1 MPVLLLEALG
11 LRRSGETPGATTRE
25 SFVSLHHINALTLT
39 SAIVVASSP
48 AILGAGGLPR
58 RQEKEGCVIDL
69 RSDTVTRPSDAMRA
83 VMAKAPVG
91 DMQYGDDPSLNAL
104 EARVA
109 EVLGKE
115 ASIWLPSGTMANQV
129 ALRVLTRPGDDVLVG
144 SEAHSVW
151 HEAGGSAANAG
162 VQFTE
167 IGSGGVF
174 TADDVRRHAK
184 PRNQPVLP
192 WPASTLVQ
200 FENTHNRHGGIV
212 WDQAEVERA
221 CATARELGLATY
233 LDGARLWNA
242 SVHTGITPAQLA
254 APFDLVMVA
263 FSKGLGAPAGSMLA
277 GPRELIGPAVRYRR
291 MFGGA
296 MRQVGMLAAACDFG
310 LTHNLSRLAEDHAN
324 ARLIAERLAAC
335 PRVAIQLDRVQTNIV
350 VWELVGAGVGAS
362 ELVALAREQNVLINA
377 LGANRLRLVTHLD
390 VSRADCVSAANI
402 LAGLLDG

>member
-1 MPVLLLEALG
+1 M
-11 LRRSGETPGATTRE
+11 
-25 SFVSLHHINALTLT
+25 
-39 SAIVVASSP
+39 
-48 AILGAGGLPR
+48 
-58 RQEKEGCVIDL
+58 IDL

-83 VMAKAPVG
+83 VMAAAPVG

-109 EVLGKE
+109 ALLGKE
-115 ASIWLPSGTMANQV
+115 ASLWLPSGTMANQV

-184 PRNQPVLP
+184 PRNQPGLP
-192 WPASTLVQ
+192 LPVTTLLQ
-200 FENTHNRHGGIV
+200 IENTQNRHGGV
-212 WDQAEVERA
+212 VFAQDQVESV

-242 SVHTGITPAQLA
+242 SVQSGLAPARLC

-277 GPRELIGPAVRYRR
+277 GSRALIDSAIRYRR

-296 MRQVGMLAAACDFG
+296 MRQIGMLAAACDYG
-310 LTHNLSRLAEDHAN
+310 LTHNLARLAEDHAH
-324 ARLIAERLAAC
+324 ARMVAERLAVC
-335 PRVAIQLDRVQTNIV
+335 PGVKIGLERLHTNIV
-350 VWELVGAGVGAS
+350 VWELDGARLAAAD
-362 ELVALAREQNVLINA
+362 LVTLARAQGVLINV
-377 LGANRLRLVTHLD
+377 LGPTKLRLLTHLD
-390 VSRADCVSAANI
+390 VSRADCVRAADV
-402 LAGLLDG
+402 LVQLLGG

>member
-1 MPVLLLEALG
+1 M
-11 LRRSGETPGATTRE
+11 
-25 SFVSLHHINALTLT
+25 
-39 SAIVVASSP
+39 
-48 AILGAGGLPR
+48 
-58 RQEKEGCVIDL
+58 IDL

-109 EVLGKE
+109 DLLGKE
-115 ASIWLPSGTMANQV
+115 ASLWLPSGTMANQV

-151 HEAGGSAANAG
+151 HEAGGFVANAG

-167 IGSGGVF
+167 IGSSGLF
-174 TADDVRRHAK
+174 TAEDVRRHAK

-192 WPASTLVQ
+192 LPATTLVQ
-200 FENTHNRHGGIV
+200 IENTHNRHGGIV
-212 WDQAEVERA
+212 WAHTEVERV
-221 CATARELGLATY
+221 CATAREIGLATY

-242 SVHTGITPAQLA
+242 SVQCGIEPRQLA

-277 GPRELIGPAVRYRR
+277 GPRELINSAIRYRR

-310 LTHNLSRLAEDHAN
+310 LTHNLARLAEDHAN
-324 ARLIAERLAAC
+324 ARMVAERLAGC
-335 PRVAIQLDRVQTNIV
+335 PGVKIHLDRLHTNIV
-350 VWELVGAGVGAS
+350 VWELEGARVGAP
-362 ELVALAREQNVLINA
+362 ELVAQARAQNVLINA
-377 LGANRLRLVTHLD
+377 LGPTKLRLLTHLD
-390 VSRADCVSAANI
+390 VSRADCVRAADV
-402 LAGLLDG
+402 LAGLLGG

>member
-1 MPVLLLEALG
+1 M
-11 LRRSGETPGATTRE
+11 
-25 SFVSLHHINALTLT
+25 
-39 SAIVVASSP
+39 
-48 AILGAGGLPR
+48 
-58 RQEKEGCVIDL
+58 IDL
-69 RSDTVTRPSDAMRA
+69 RSDTVTRPSEAMRA

-104 EARVA
+104 EARIA
-109 EVLGKE
+109 DVLGKE
-115 ASIWLPSGTMANQV
+115 ASLWLPSGTMANQV

-184 PRNQPVLP
+184 ARNQPVLP
-192 WPASTLVQ
+192 WPATTLVQ
-200 FENTHNRHGGIV
+200 IENTHNRHGGIV
-212 WDQAEVERA
+212 WTQTEVVRV

-242 SVHTGITPAQLA
+242 AVQSGISPAQLA

-277 GPRELIGPAVRYRR
+277 GPRDLINSAIRYRR

-296 MRQVGMLAAACDFG
+296 MRQVGMLAAACDYA
-310 LTHNLSRLAEDHAN
+310 LTHNLAHLIEDHAN
-324 ARLIAERLAAC
+324 ARMMAERLVAC
-335 PRVAIQLDRVQTNIV
+335 PGVRIRLDGVHTNIV
-350 VWELVGAGVGAS
+350 VWELDDARVGAA
-362 ELVALAREQNVLINA
+362 ELVMQARAQNVLINA
-377 LGANRLRLVTHLD
+377 LGANKLRLLTHLD
-390 VSRADCVSAANI
+390 VSRADCVRAADV
-402 LAGLLDG
+402 LATLLGG

>member
-1 MPVLLLEALG
+1 M
-11 LRRSGETPGATTRE
+11 
-25 SFVSLHHINALTLT
+25 
-39 SAIVVASSP
+39 
-48 AILGAGGLPR
+48 
-58 RQEKEGCVIDL
+58 IDL
-69 RSDTVTRPSDAMRA
+69 RSDTVTRPSDAMRT
-83 VMAKAPVG
+83 VMAAAPVG

-109 EVLGKE
+109 ALLGKE
-115 ASIWLPSGTMANQV
+115 ASLWLPSGTMANQV

-184 PRNQPVLP
+184 PRNQPGLP
-192 WPASTLVQ
+192 LPVTTLLQ
-200 FENTHNRHGGIV
+200 IENTQNRHGGV
-212 WDQAEVERA
+212 VFAQDQVESV

-242 SVHTGITPAQLA
+242 SVQSGLAPARLC

-277 GPRELIGPAVRYRR
+277 GSRALIDSAIRYRR

-296 MRQVGMLAAACDFG
+296 MRQIGMLAAACDYG
-310 LTHNLSRLAEDHAN
+310 LTHNLARLAEDHAH
-324 ARLIAERLAAC
+324 ARMVAERLAGC
-335 PRVAIQLDRVQTNIV
+335 PGVKIYLERLHTNIV
-350 VWELVGAGVGAS
+350 VWELDGARLAAAD
-362 ELVALAREQNVLINA
+362 LVTLARAQGVLNNVL
-377 LGANRLRLVTHLD
+377 GPTKLRLLTHLD
-390 VSRADCVSAANI
+390 VSRADCVRAADV
-402 LAGLLDG
+402 LVQLLGG

>member
-1 MPVLLLEALG
+1 M
-11 LRRSGETPGATTRE
+11 
-25 SFVSLHHINALTLT
+25 
-39 SAIVVASSP
+39 
-48 AILGAGGLPR
+48 
-58 RQEKEGCVIDL
+58 IDL

-83 VMAKAPVG
+83 VMSKAPVG

-109 EVLGKE
+109 DLLGKE
-115 ASIWLPSGTMANQV
+115 ASLWLPSGTMANQV

-144 SEAHSVW
+144 TEAHSVW

-167 IGSGGVF
+167 IGSSGVF

-192 WPASTLVQ
+192 FPVTTLVQ
-200 FENTHNRHGGIV
+200 VENTHNRHGGIV
-212 WDQAEVERA
+212 WSQPEVERV
-221 CATARELGLATY
+221 CATAREAGIATY

-242 SVHTGITPAQLA
+242 SVQSGIDVAQLA

-277 GPRELIGPAVRYRR
+277 GSRELIGSAIRYRR

-296 MRQVGMLAAACDFG
+296 MRQIGMLAAACDFG
-310 LTHNLSRLAEDHAN
+310 LTHNIARLAEDHAN
-324 ARLIAERLAAC
+324 ARMIAERLAAC
-335 PRVAIQLDRVQTNIV
+335 PGVRIQPDRLHTNIV
-350 VWELVGAGVGAS
+350 VWELERS
-362 ELVALAREQNVLINA
+362 HLSPQDLVARARAHNVLINA
-377 LGANRLRLVTHLD
+377 LGPDRLRLVTHLD
-390 VSRADCVSAANI
+390 VSRADCVRAADV
-402 LAGLLDG
+402 LVGLLGG

>member
-1 MPVLLLEALG
+1 M
-11 LRRSGETPGATTRE
+11 
-25 SFVSLHHINALTLT
+25 
-39 SAIVVASSP
+39 
-48 AILGAGGLPR
+48 
-58 RQEKEGCVIDL
+58 IDL
-69 RSDTVTRPSDAMRA
+69 RSDTVTRPTDAMRA

-115 ASIWLPSGTMANQV
+115 ASLWLPSGTMANQV

-167 IGSGGVF
+167 IGSGGLF

-184 PRNQPVLP
+184 ARNQPVLP
-192 WPASTLVQ
+192 WPATTLVQ
-200 FENTHNRHGGIV
+200 IENTHNRHGGIV
-212 WDQAEVERA
+212 WSQPEVARV

-242 SVHTGITPAQLA
+242 SVQSGISPAQLA

-277 GPRELIGPAVRYRR
+277 GPRELINSAIRYRR

-296 MRQVGMLAAACDFG
+296 MRQVGMLAAACDYA
-310 LTHNLSRLAEDHAN
+310 LTHNLARLAEDHAN
-324 ARLIAERLAAC
+324 ARMVAERLAAC
-335 PRVAIQLDRVQTNIV
+335 PGVRICLDGVQTNIV
-350 VWELVGAGVGAS
+350 VWELGGTSMGARVGAS
-362 ELVALAREQNVLINA
+362 ELVTQARTQSVLINA
-377 LGANRLRLVTHLD
+377 LGANKLRLLTHLD
-390 VSRADCVSAANI
+390 VSRADCVRAAGV
-402 LAGLLDG
+402 LAGLLGG

>member
-1 MPVLLLEALG
+1 M
-11 LRRSGETPGATTRE
+11 
-25 SFVSLHHINALTLT
+25 
-39 SAIVVASSP
+39 
-48 AILGAGGLPR
+48 
-58 RQEKEGCVIDL
+58 IDL
-69 RSDTVTRPSDAMRA
+69 RSDTVTRPSEAMRA

-109 EVLGKE
+109 DLLGKE
-115 ASIWLPSGTMANQV
+115 ASLWLPSGTMANQV

-167 IGSGGVF
+167 IGSSGLF
-174 TADDVRRHAK
+174 TADDVLRHAK

-192 WPASTLVQ
+192 LPATTLVQ
-200 FENTHNRHGGIV
+200 IENTHNRHGGIV
-212 WDQAEVERA
+212 WAQADVERV
-221 CATARELGLATY
+221 CATARGVGLATY

-242 SVHTGITPAQLA
+242 SVQSGISPAQLA

-277 GPRELIGPAVRYRR
+277 GPRALIDCAVRYRR

-296 MRQVGMLAAACDFG
+296 MRQIGMLAAACDYG
-310 LTHNLSRLAEDHAN
+310 LTHNLARLAEDHAN
-324 ARLIAERLAAC
+324 ARMIAERLAAC
-335 PRVAIQLDRVQTNIV
+335 PGVTIHPDRLHTNIV
-350 VWELVGAGVGAS
+350 VWELGGARLSAS
-362 ELVALAREQNVLINA
+362 DLVARARAKDVLINA
-377 LGANRLRLVTHLD
+377 LGPSKLRLVTHID
-390 VSRADCVSAANI
+390 VSRADCVRAASVLVEL
-402 LAGLLDG
+402 LAG